1 MNVDMQVNALD
12 PSSMKDPEGKFV
24 NWSVIDIQTGQPVG
38 KVICCDDNV
47 GVLTRY
53 VTDQNGNLL
62 LNGRMDQA
70 RRVAQSG
77 NWQLIAH
84 AS

>member
-1 MNVDMQVNALD
+1 MASMLVHAQD
-12 PSSMKDPEGKFV
+12 PSSMIGPDGKRV
-24 NWSVIDIQTGQPVG
+24 NWSVIDKRSGQPVE
-38 KVICCDDNV
+38 KVLCCDDSA

-53 VTDQNGNLL
+53 VTDQNGKVL
-62 LNGRMDQA
+62 LNGRKDEA
-70 RRVAQSG
+70 RRVTQSG